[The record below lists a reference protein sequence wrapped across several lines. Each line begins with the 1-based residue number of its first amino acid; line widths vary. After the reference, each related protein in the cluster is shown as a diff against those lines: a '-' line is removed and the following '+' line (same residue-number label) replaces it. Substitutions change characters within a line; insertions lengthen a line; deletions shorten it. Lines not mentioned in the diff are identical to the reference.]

1 MFAFLEHGTASM
13 VVVAEVSYKF
23 AGAAG
28 VAPEIQKLMGEEAK
42 GSKKMVFA
50 IKLISFFYVYCV
62 LLNP

>member
-28 VAPEIQKLMGEEAK
+28 VAPEI
-42 GSKKMVFA
+42 
-50 IKLISFFYVYCV
+50 
-62 LLNP
+62 